1 MTPLTA
7 GRSDA
12 VLQDVVFR
20 LQQLTEV
27 HSESKMAFGDCLASA
42 RRLGA
47 ARLLLTEH
55 GGKRLWMRLSL
66 NVPLEDVVH
75 VLQNDAAVA
84 WLKNL
89 NF

>member
-1 MTPLTA
+1 M
-7 GRSDA
+7 
-12 VLQDVVFR
+12 QDVVVR
-20 LQQLTEV
+20 LQQLTEI
-27 HSESKMAFGDCLASA
+27 HSEPAIAFGDCLASA

-47 ARLLLTEH
+47 TRVLLTEL

-75 VLQNDAAVA
+75 VLHNEMAVP
-84 WLKNL
+84 WLRNL

>member
-1 MTPLTA
+1 M
-7 GRSDA
+7 
-12 VLQDVVFR
+12 LQDVVFR
-20 LQQLTEV
+20 LQQLTEI
-27 HSESKMAFGDCLASA
+27 HREPTIAFEDCLASA

-47 ARLLLTEH
+47 TRLLLTEL

-75 VLQNDAAVA
+75 VLQDDTAIA
-84 WLKNL
+84 WIKNL